1 MHLGHQHQFH
11 PGCFP
16 AVGGATHVP
25 LEASNGDPCGSGGAG
40 NAYKVAA
47 ADVAGKQ

>member
-25 LEASNGDPCGSGGAG
+25 LEASYGDPCGGGGAG
-40 NAYKVAA
+40 NAHKVAA